1 MASEKTTAIVLRTV
15 EFSETSLVVT
25 LFTRE
30 FGKISA
36 LAKGARRPKGPFE
49 SALDLLAVIRIVF
62 LRKSSDVLDLLTE
75 AKLDRRFR
83 AAARDL
89 NRLYAGY
96 YVSELLAEL
105 TDTHDPHPELFDAA
119 DQALLA
125 LDSRVSPASAVLWL
139 EMTALNQVGHLPTL
153 DACAACSRPVEI
165 VGRVPFG
172 LIAGGLLCAACRSG
186 QRQVVSVRAEA
197 IQTLRRFAEPDV
209 NWRELAVPVDQR
221 GELRGLVNNYLNHL
235 LGHRLRLQSYLN
247 GLTVGDGE
255 QAQAARFD
263 DKNTST
269 LT

>member
-1 MASEKTTAIVLRTV
+1 MASEKSSAIVLRTV

-25 LFTRE
+25 LFTRD
-30 FGKISA
+30 FGKVTA

-83 AAARDL
+83 AAGRDL

-96 YVSELLAEL
+96 YVAELLAEL

-125 LDSRVSPASAVLWL
+125 LDGSVSPATTILWL
-139 EMTALNQVGHLPTL
+139 ELLALGQVGHAPAL
-153 DACAACSRPVEI
+153 DQCAACGREVEPS
-165 VGRVPFG
+165 GRVPFG
-172 LIAGGLLCAACRSG
+172 LLAGGLLCAACRSG

-197 IQTLRRFAEPDV
+197 IESLRQFTVAASDGRDWRTLV
-209 NWRELAVPVDQR
+209 VPVDQR
-221 GELRGLVNNYLNHL
+221 GELRGLMNNYLNHL
-235 LGHRLRLQSYLN
+235 TGHRLRMQNFLH
-247 GLTVGDGE
+247 GLTTGE
-255 QAQAARFD
+255 
-263 DKNTST
+263 
-269 LT
+269 